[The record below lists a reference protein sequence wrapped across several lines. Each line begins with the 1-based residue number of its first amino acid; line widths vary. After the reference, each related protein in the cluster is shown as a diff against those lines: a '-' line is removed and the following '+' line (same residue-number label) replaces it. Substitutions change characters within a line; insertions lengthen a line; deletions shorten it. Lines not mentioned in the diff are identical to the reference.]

1 MVSSG
6 RINQMKT
13 ADFDYELP
21 HELIAFYPVTNREES
36 RLMIVNRN
44 NQKIEHIRFLEL
56 PQILK
61 EGDILILNNTK
72 VIPSR
77 LFGKKDED
85 KKVEVLLTERINPSL
100 WKAIM
105 KNPKHDLKIEFGGL
119 KGKVLKD
126 GKDEWVIEFEE
137 DADDYIE
144 HSGRMPLP
152 PYIKRQPEENDRI
165 FYQTVYADKKG
176 AVAAPTAG
184 LHFTRRLLDEIRQKG
199 IKILYIT
206 LHVGAGT
213 FKPVKT
219 ENVEQHK
226 IHQEYREMPVET
238 ALAINRA
245 KREGKRIVA
254 LGTTV
259 VRTLEGALDKNG
271 NVQPAF
277 GYTGLFI
284 YPGFKFQVVD
294 VIITNFHL
302 PRSTLLMLVSAFAD
316 RELILKAYKEATEMK
331 YRFLSYGDAMI
342 II

>member
-1 MVSSG
+1 
-6 RINQMKT
+6 MKT

-21 HELIAFYPVTNREES
+21 HEFIAFYPVSNREES
-36 RLMIVNRN
+36 RLMVVWRN
-44 NQKIEHIRFLEL
+44 NQKIEHRRFFEL

-61 EGDILILNNTK
+61 EGDILVLNNTK

-77 LFGKKDED
+77 LFGKKDKG
-85 KKVEVLLTERINPSL
+85 KKVEVLLTDRINACF

-105 KNPKHDLKIEFGGL
+105 KNPKHNMVIEFDGGF

-126 GKDEWVIEFEE
+126 GKDEWIIEFEE

-152 PYIKRQPEENDRI
+152 PYIKRQPEEKDRI

-199 IKILYIT
+199 IEILYIT
-206 LHVGAGT
+206 LHLGAGT

-219 ENVEQHK
+219 ENVEEHK
-226 IHQEYREMPVET
+226 IHQEYREISDEA

-254 LGTTV
+254 AGTTV

-277 GYTGLFI
+277 GYTDLFI
-284 YPGFKFQVVD
+284 YPGFQFQIVD
-294 VIITNFHL
+294 ILITNFHL
-302 PRSTLLMLVSAFAD
+302 PRSTLLMLVSAFAG
-316 RELILKAYKEATEMK
+316 RELILKAYKEAMEK
-331 YRFLSYGDAMI
+331 EYRFLSYGDAMI

>member
-1 MVSSG
+1 
-6 RINQMKT
+6 MKT

-21 HELIAFYPVTNREES
+21 HEFIAFYPVSNREES
-36 RLMIVNRN
+36 RLMVVWRN
-44 NQKIEHIRFLEL
+44 NQKIEHIRFFEL
-56 PQILK
+56 SQILK
-61 EGDILILNNTK
+61 EGDILVLNNTK

-77 LFGKKDED
+77 LFGKKDKG
-85 KKVEVLLTERINPSL
+85 KKVEVLLTDRINACF

-105 KNPKHDLKIEFGGL
+105 KNPKHNMKIEFDGGF

-126 GKDEWVIEFEE
+126 GKDEWIIEFEE

-152 PYIKRQPEENDRI
+152 PYIKRQPEEKDRI

-199 IKILYIT
+199 IEILYIT
-206 LHVGAGT
+206 LHLGAGT

-219 ENVEQHK
+219 ENVEEHK
-226 IHQEYREMPVET
+226 IHQEYREISDEA

-254 LGTTV
+254 AGTTV

-277 GYTGLFI
+277 GYTDLFI
-284 YPGFKFQVVD
+284 YPGFQFQIVD
-294 VIITNFHL
+294 ILITNFHL
-302 PRSTLLMLVSAFAD
+302 PRSTLLMLVSAFAG
-316 RELILKAYKEATEMK
+316 RELILKAYKEAMEK
-331 YRFLSYGDAMI
+331 EYRFLSYGDAMI

>member
-1 MVSSG
+1 
-6 RINQMKT
+6 MKT
-13 ADFDYELP
+13 ADFDYNLP
-21 HELIAFYPVTNREES
+21 EELIAFYPVSNREES
-36 RLMIVNRN
+36 RLMVLRRGNK
-44 NQKIEHIRFLEL
+44 KIEHRRFFGL
-56 PQILK
+56 PKILN
-61 EGDILILNNTK
+61 EGGILVLNNTK

-77 LFGKKDED
+77 LFGKND
-85 KKVEVLLTERINPSL
+85 KSKEVEVLLTERINPSL

-105 KNPKHDLKIEFGGL
+105 KNPKHDLKIEFDGGL

-126 GKDEWVIEFEE
+126 GKDEWIIEFEE

-152 PYIKRQPEENDRI
+152 PYIKRMPEENDRI

-199 IKILYIT
+199 IEILYIT

-219 ENVEQHK
+219 KNVEEHK
-226 IHQEYREMPVET
+226 IHPEYREISNET

-245 KREGKRIVA
+245 KKDGKRIIAV
-254 LGTTV
+254 GTTV

-271 NVQPAF
+271 NVQSAF
-277 GYTGLFI
+277 GYTDLFI
-284 YPGFKFQVVD
+284 YPGFKFQIVD
-294 VIITNFHL
+294 VLITNFHL
-302 PRSTLLMLVSAFAD
+302 PRSTLLMLVSAFAG
-316 RELILKAYKEATEMK
+316 RELILKAYKEAIEK
-331 YRFLSYGDAMI
+331 RYRFLSYGDGMI
-342 II
+342 IL